1 MVAECAYQLR
11 RRALGPPFRIP
22 LAEPAVDETAQP
34 AAHKKRKQRQRGWR
48 PSEGDYFERPARVV
62 GCSLVQ
68 PPLGQRNTGGTKE
81 IVFVAI
87 DEHGELVDRLRC
99 RYLLTNIRVRGGP
112 RGEMGEV
119 GESRCS
125 ALDVERKLG
134 ELSRLETFFHEVG
147 CEAIAVG
154 ACDLICR
161 RIQVPS
167 LYLPC
172 TFPVPS
178 PYLPCTF
185 PVPSLY
191 LPCTLSD
198 LPPHPERAGTHLLRD
213 GDPQDPGRRQ
223 RGRGAAQACGDVRER
238 VLPLRPP
245 LPRRPSRGP
254 GALDA
259 AGRGRAPR
267 ALQGGLRRGDAAFA
281 LGLVRRRTHR
291 DARALE
297 RRARCA
303 RPGARAAGPA
313 RRDVPHTLAGVELP
327 F

>member
-1 MVAECAYQLR
+1 VRKTFVSEVESELASLWNEQRTLCIRRAFDELIYPKLARESLDRARAEAQAVMVAECAYQLR

-191 LPCTLSD
+191 LPCT
-198 LPPHPERAGTHLLRD
+198 
-213 GDPQDPGRRQ
+213 PGRPPPP
-223 RGRGAAQACGDVRER
+223 RGRRTSRSER
-238 VLPLRPP
+238 
-245 LPRRPSRGP
+245 
-254 GALDA
+254 
-259 AGRGRAPR
+259 
-267 ALQGGLRRGDAAFA
+267 
-281 LGLVRRRTHR
+281 
-291 DARALE
+291 
-297 RRARCA
+297 
-303 RPGARAAGPA
+303 
-313 RRDVPHTLAGVELP
+313 
-327 F
+327 